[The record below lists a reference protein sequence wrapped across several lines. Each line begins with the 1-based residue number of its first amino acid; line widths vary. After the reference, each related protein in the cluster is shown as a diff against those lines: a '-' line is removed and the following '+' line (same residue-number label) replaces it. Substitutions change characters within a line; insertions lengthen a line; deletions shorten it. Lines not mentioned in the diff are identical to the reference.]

1 MEFDEL
7 SQNVIGCAIEVHR
20 NLGPGLLEST
30 YRQCLA
36 CELSHVRIPFQME
49 LPLPVRYKDLL
60 LDCGYRIDLLVRS
73 DLIVEIK
80 SVETLL
86 PIHQA
91 QILTY
96 LRLSKVFAWLTYRF
110 QRHKA
115 AERHQTFCSVIL
127 RALRVL
133 RGS

>member
-7 SQNVIGCAIEVHR
+7 SRNVIGCAIEVHR

-30 YRQCLA
+30 YQQCLA
-36 CELSHVRIPFQME
+36 CELSHTRIPFQME

-60 LDCGYRIDLLVRS
+60 LDCGYRIDLLVS
-73 DLIVEIK
+73 GDLIVEIK

-96 LRLSKVFAWLTYRF
+96 MRLSKGAAWLAYQL

-115 AERHQTFCSVIL
+115 AKRDQTFRSVIL

-133 RGS
+133 RGG

>member
-7 SQNVIGCAIEVHR
+7 SRGVIGCAIEVHR
-20 NLGPGLLEST
+20 SLGPGLLEST

-36 CELSHVRIPFQME
+36 YELSHAHIPFQME
-49 LPLPVRYKDLL
+49 VPLPVRYKEIL
-60 LDCGYRIDLLVRS
+60 LDCGYRIDLLVS
-73 DLIVEIK
+73 GDLIIEVK

-96 LRLSKVFAWLTYRF
+96 MRLGKIPIGLLINFNVTKLQNGIKRF
-110 QRHKA
+110 
-115 AERHQTFCSVIL
+115 
-127 RALRVL
+127 VL
-133 RGS
+133 

>member
-7 SQNVIGCAIEVHR
+7 SRSVIGCAIEVHR

-36 CELSHVRIPFQME
+36 YELSQVGISFQME
-49 LPLPVRYKDLL
+49 VPLPVRYKGIL
-60 LDCGYRIDLLVRS
+60 LDCGYRIDLLAS
-73 DLIVEIK
+73 GDLIIEVK

-96 LRLSKVFAWLTYRF
+96 MRLAKIPIGLLMNFNVMKLQNGIKRF
-110 QRHKA
+110 
-115 AERHQTFCSVIL
+115 
-127 RALRVL
+127 VL
-133 RGS
+133 

>member
-7 SQNVIGCAIEVHR
+7 SRSVIGCAIEVHR

-36 CELSHVRIPFQME
+36 CELSHAEIVFQME
-49 LPLPVRYKDLL
+49 VPLPVRYKDIL
-60 LDCGYRIDLLVRS
+60 LDCGYRIDLLIS
-73 DLIVEIK
+73 DDLIVEIK
-80 SVETLL
+80 SVEALL

-96 LRLSKVFAWLTYRF
+96 MRFASVPLGLLTNFNVTKLQSGIRRF
-110 QRHKA
+110 
-115 AERHQTFCSVIL
+115 
-127 RALRVL
+127 VL
-133 RGS
+133 

>member
-20 NLGPGLLEST
+20 NLGPGLLESSH
-30 YRQCLA
+30 RQCLA
-36 CELSHVRIPFQME
+36 CELSHARISFQME

-96 LRLSKVFAWLTYRF
+96 MRLSKVPLGLLINFNVTKLQNGIKRF
-110 QRHKA
+110 
-115 AERHQTFCSVIL
+115 
-127 RALRVL
+127 VL
-133 RGS
+133 

>member
-7 SQNVIGCAIEVHR
+7 SRNVIGCAIEVHR

-36 CELSHVRIPFQME
+36 CELSHASIPFQME
-49 LPLPVRYKDLL
+49 LPVPVRYKNVP
-60 LDCGYRIDLLVRS
+60 LDCGYRIDLLVS
-73 DLIVEIK
+73 GDLIVEIK
-80 SVETLL
+80 CVEAVL

-96 LRLSKVFAWLTYRF
+96 MRLAKIPIGLLINFNVTKLQNGIKR
-110 QRHKA
+110 
-115 AERHQTFCSVIL
+115 L
-127 RALRVL
+127 VL
-133 RGS
+133 

>member
-7 SQNVIGCAIEVHR
+7 SRHVIGCAIEVHR

-36 CELSHVRIPFQME
+36 CELSNVGIPFEIE
-49 LPLPVRYKDLL
+49 LPLPIRYKEIL
-60 LDCGYRIDLLVRS
+60 LDCGYRIDLLVRA

-80 SVETLL
+80 SVESLL

-96 LRLSKVFAWLTYRF
+96 MRLAQVPLGLLINFNVTKLQSGIKRF
-110 QRHKA
+110 
-115 AERHQTFCSVIL
+115 
-127 RALRVL
+127 VL
-133 RGS
+133 

>member
-1 MEFDEL
+1 ME
-7 SQNVIGCAIEVHR
+7 V
-20 NLGPGLLEST
+20 
-30 YRQCLA
+30 
-36 CELSHVRIPFQME
+36 
-49 LPLPVRYKDLL
+49 PLPVHYKDIL

-96 LRLSKVFAWLTYRF
+96 MRLARIPIGLLMNFNVTKLQNGIKRF
-110 QRHKA
+110 
-115 AERHQTFCSVIL
+115 
-127 RALRVL
+127 VL
-133 RGS
+133 

>member
-1 MEFDEL
+1 ME
-7 SQNVIGCAIEVHR
+7 V
-20 NLGPGLLEST
+20 
-30 YRQCLA
+30 
-36 CELSHVRIPFQME
+36 
-49 LPLPVRYKDLL
+49 PLPVRYKDVL

-96 LRLSKVFAWLTYRF
+96 MRLARIPIGLLMNFNVTKLQNGIKRF
-110 QRHKA
+110 
-115 AERHQTFCSVIL
+115 
-127 RALRVL
+127 VL
-133 RGS
+133 

>member
-7 SQNVIGCAIEVHR
+7 SRSVIGCAIEVHR
-20 NLGPGLLEST
+20 TLGPGLFEST

-36 CELSHVRIPFQME
+36 YELSHAQIPFQME
-49 LPLPVRYKDLL
+49 LPLPVRYKGVL
-60 LDCGYRIDLLVRS
+60 LDCGYRIDLLIGGE
-73 DLIVEIK
+73 LIVEVK

-96 LRLSKVFAWLTYRF
+96 MRLARIPIGLLINFNVTKLQSGIKRF
-110 QRHKA
+110 
-115 AERHQTFCSVIL
+115 
-127 RALRVL
+127 VL
-133 RGS
+133 

>member
-1 MEFDEL
+1 MLIDDFRINAL
-7 SQNVIGCAIEVHR
+7 TRRILGCAIEVHR
-20 NLGPGLLEST
+20 HLGPGLLEST

-36 CELSHVRIPFQME
+36 CELSFAGISFQME

-60 LDCGYRIDLLVRS
+60 LDCGYRIDLLVTA

-96 LRLSKVFAWLTYRF
+96 MRLAKVPIGLLINFNVTKLQNGIKRF
-110 QRHKA
+110 
-115 AERHQTFCSVIL
+115 
-127 RALRVL
+127 VL
-133 RGS
+133 

>member
-36 CELSHVRIPFQME
+36 CELSHVRME
-49 LPLPVRYKDLL
+49 LQLPVRYKDPL

-96 LRLSKVFAWLTYRF
+96 LRLSKVSLGLLINFNGTKLQNGIKRF
-110 QRHKA
+110 
-115 AERHQTFCSVIL
+115 
-127 RALRVL
+127 VL
-133 RGS
+133 

>member
-7 SQNVIGCAIEVHR
+7 SQNVSGCAIEVHR
-20 NLGPGLLEST
+20 NLGPGLLESS

-36 CELSHVRIPFQME
+36 CELVHARIPFQME
-49 LPLPVRYKDLL
+49 LSLPVRYKYLP
-60 LDCGYRIDLLVRS
+60 LDCGYRIDLLIRS

-80 SVETLL
+80 SIVTLL

-96 LRLSKVFAWLTYRF
+96 MRLSKVSLGLLINFNGTKLQNGIKRF
-110 QRHKA
+110 
-115 AERHQTFCSVIL
+115 
-127 RALRVL
+127 VL
-133 RGS
+133 

>member
-7 SQNVIGCAIEVHR
+7 SRSVIGCAIEVHR

-36 CELSHVRIPFQME
+36 CELSHAQISFQME
-49 LPLPVRYKDLL
+49 LPLPVLYKEML
-60 LDCGYRIDLLVRS
+60 LDCGYRIDVLVAG

-80 SVETLL
+80 SVESLL

-96 LRLSKVFAWLTYRF
+96 MRLAKIPIGLLMNFNITKLQNGIKR
-110 QRHKA
+110 
-115 AERHQTFCSVIL
+115 L
-127 RALRVL
+127 VL
-133 RGS
+133 